1 MEVAR
6 ACLSREIHGS
16 SKDMSKQRN
25 TWKYQ
30 GHTQSWKH
38 MEGQRACLSREVH
51 GSTKGIL
58 SRETCGRTKGMSK

>member
-1 MEVAR
+1 MEVPK
-6 ACLSREIHGS
+6 ACSRE
-16 SKDMSKQRN
+16 

-30 GHTQSWKH
+30 GHAQSWKH